1 MLQALPNGGMMGD
14 GDRLDPEIVAFS
26 ADQDC
31 TFSPAFYAQ
40 PIAAQRTEYERFWRR
55 FDAPRPVGIG
65 ADDRTLS
72 LRGRQVAVRIY
83 RPERAA
89 GPLPLVLYYHGGSWI
104 FGGLDSHDLPTAR
117 LAAITGAAIV
127 SVDYRLAPE
136 HKHPAALDD
145 AWDSLQW
152 AINTATQLGFDPQRV
167 AVVGDSAGG
176 ALAAGVALRARDRG
190 GPALRAQGL
199 IYPCLRP
206 TRADGAVFSPGLD
219 ENALASAFAAYF
231 ATPKDAGDPYAMPL
245 LAKSFA
251 NLPPA
256 IICAAELDV
265 LLSDAC
271 EYAAALKQAGVGS
284 HLIIAKGLP
293 HTFLRALHV
302 CGAASRAFEDFGREV
317 AALLRN

>member
-1 MLQALPNGGMMGD
+1 A
-14 GDRLDPEIVAFS
+14 
-26 ADQDC
+26 
-31 TFSPAFYAQ
+31 
-40 PIAAQRTEYERFWRR
+40 
-55 FDAPRPVGIG
+55 GIG
-65 ADDRTLS
+65 AEDRMLS
-72 LRGRQVAVRIY
+72 LPGRQIAIRIY

-89 GPLPLVLYYHGGSWI
+89 GPLPVILYYHGGSWI

-136 HKHPAALDD
+136 HKYPAALDD
-145 AWDSLQW
+145 AWDSLAW
-152 AINTATQLGFDPQRV
+152 VIDAAPQLGFDPQRIVV
-167 AVVGDSAGG
+167 AGDSAGG

-190 GPALRAQGL
+190 GPALRGQGL

-206 TRADGAVFSPGLD
+206 TRVDGAVFSPGLD
-219 ENALASAFAAYF
+219 ETALASAFKAYF
-231 ATPKDAGDPYAMPL
+231 ATPRDSQDPYAMPL

-256 IICAAELDV
+256 IICAAECDV
-265 LLSDAC
+265 LLADAC
-271 EYAAALKQAGVGS
+271 AYAAALDQAGTAS

-293 HTFLRALHV
+293 HTFLRALHM
-302 CGAASRAFEDFGREV
+302 CGAASRAFEDFGREL

>member
-1 MLQALPNGGMMGD
+1 MSD
-14 GDRLDPEIVAFS
+14 GDRLDPEIAEFS
-26 ADQDC
+26 ADQDR

-40 PIAAQRTEYERFWRR
+40 PIAAQRAAYESFWRR
-55 FDAPRPVGIG
+55 FHAPRPAGISVE
-65 ADDRTLS
+65 DRRLS
-72 LRGRQVAVRIY
+72 LPGRRIAVRIY
-83 RPERAA
+83 RPENAA
-89 GPLPLVLYYHGGSWI
+89 GTLPLILYYHGGSWI
-104 FGGLDSHDLPTAR
+104 FGGLDSHDLPSAR

-145 AWDSLQW
+145 AWDSLHW
-152 AINTATQLGFDPQRV
+152 AIDDAAQLGFDPQRV
-167 AVVGDSAGG
+167 AVAGDSAGG

-190 GPALRAQGL
+190 SPALRAQGL

-231 ATPKDAGDPYAMPL
+231 AEPRDAGDPYAMPL
-245 LAKSFA
+245 LAESFA

-271 EYAAALKQAGVGS
+271 EYAAALEQAGVGS
-284 HLIIAKGLP
+284 HLIIGKGLP

-302 CGAASRAFEDFGREV
+302 CSAASRAFEDFGREI

>member
-1 MLQALPNGGMMGD
+1 MGD
-14 GDRLDPEIVAFS
+14 GAQLDPEIATFS
-26 ADQDC
+26 DDQDR

-40 PIAAQRTEYERFWRR
+40 PIAAQRAEYELFWRR
-55 FDAPRPVGIG
+55 FDAPRPAEI
-65 ADDRTLS
+65 AAEDRTLS
-72 LRGRQVAVRIY
+72 LPGRRIAIRIY
-83 RPERAA
+83 RPENAP
-89 GPLPLVLYYHGGSWI
+89 GPLPVILYYHGGSWM
-104 FGGLDSHDLPTAR
+104 FGDLDSHDLPAAR

-145 AWDSLQW
+145 AWESLHW
-152 AINTATQLGFDPQRV
+152 AIDAAAQLGFDPQRIAV
-167 AVVGDSAGG
+167 AGDSAGG

-190 GPALRAQGL
+190 GPALRVQGL

-206 TRADGAVFSPGLD
+206 TRSDGAAFSPGLD
-219 ENALASAFAAYF
+219 ENALANAFAAYF
-231 ATPKDAGDPYAMPL
+231 ARPQDAGDPHAMPL

-256 IICAAELDV
+256 IICAAQLDV

-271 EYAAALKQAGVGS
+271 EYAAALEQAGTGS

-302 CGAASRAFEDFGREV
+302 CGTASRAFEDFGREM